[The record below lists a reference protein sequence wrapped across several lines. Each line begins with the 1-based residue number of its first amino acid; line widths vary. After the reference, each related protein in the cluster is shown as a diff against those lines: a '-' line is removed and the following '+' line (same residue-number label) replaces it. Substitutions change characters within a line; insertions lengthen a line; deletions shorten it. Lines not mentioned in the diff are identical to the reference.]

1 MYSEKDMDRITVTI
15 PKNFLAEFERYCKEH
30 GTKRSEVVRDAL
42 REFLKNEATKRPESF
57 EDGFLIIAFNHHQ
70 HGLLDELTE
79 LEHNAGI
86 ELHSTMHVHVS
97 EENCAEVISLHGRV
111 KEVMIFVE
119 QVKALKGILFCE
131 LVPLYIFPSEDG
143 GDHSGQGHVH
153 ED

>member
-1 MYSEKDMDRITVTI
+1 MYSEKDMDRITITI
-15 PKNFLAEFERYCKEH
+15 PKNFLAEFELYCKEH
-30 GTKRSEVVRDAL
+30 GANRSEVVRDAL

-97 EENCAEVISLHGRV
+97 EENCAEVISLHGQV
-111 KEVMIFVE
+111 KDVVVFVE

-131 LVPLYIFPSEDG
+131 LVPLYIFPNEEENEQ
-143 GDHSGQGHVH
+143 HEHGHVH
-153 ED
+153 PA